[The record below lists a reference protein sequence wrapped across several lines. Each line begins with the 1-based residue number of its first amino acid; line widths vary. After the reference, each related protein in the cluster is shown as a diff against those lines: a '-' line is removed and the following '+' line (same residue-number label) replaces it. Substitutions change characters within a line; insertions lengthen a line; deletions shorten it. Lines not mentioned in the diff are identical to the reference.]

1 MKILECQNIGLIKN
15 DQTILSNIS
24 FCVQGGD
31 RIGVMGPS
39 GSGKSSLFRLLNL
52 LITPTQGRILYKD
65 KNIQEYIPTQLRRSI
80 GYILQKPYLFD
91 GTVQDNLEYA
101 YQVWGQTPTQPEI
114 LSYLERVNL
123 PAPILKKTKSEM
135 SGGEQQRVALVRSLL
150 AKPKVLLLDEVTA
163 SLDEA
168 NTILLEEMIRSE
180 WAAKS
185 LTVFFISHQSE
196 QLRRLASTILYVKKG
211 KLEFCGPKDDF
222 FKRQGGLND
231 E

>member
-1 MKILECQNIGLIKN
+1 MAIFLFDQVSLEIKGQSILSSISFSSEQSEIIGLA
-15 DQTILSNIS
+15 
-24 FCVQGGD
+24 
-31 RIGVMGPS
+31 GPS
-39 GSGKSSLFRLLNL
+39 GSGKTSLLRMMNL
-52 LITPTQGRILYKD
+52 MRSPTQGSILYKNRD
-65 KNIQEYIPTQLRRSI
+65 LAQLDPVQLRREV
-80 GYILQKPYLFD
+80 GYVMQKPYLFD
-91 GTVQDNLEYA
+91 GTVKDNLEYA

-123 PAPILKKTKSEM
+123 PSAILKKTKSEL

-150 AKPKVLLLDEVTA
+150 AKPQVLLLDEVTA

-196 QLRRLASTILYVKKG
+196 QLRRLASTVLYVKKG